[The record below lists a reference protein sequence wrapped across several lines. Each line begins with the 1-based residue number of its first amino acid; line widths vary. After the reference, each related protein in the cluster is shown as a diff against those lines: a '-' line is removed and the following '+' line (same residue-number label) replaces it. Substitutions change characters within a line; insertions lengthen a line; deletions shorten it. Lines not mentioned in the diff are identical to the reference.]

1 MRILFF
7 MGFWGP
13 NVYKYRKSLYVL
25 NLNYS
30 NKGILGRIP
39 SLKPPFFGYDHLTSA
54 EVAKQKLPKISV
66 IILPSARY
74 VIPVVRFRWFSRYPD
89 VSRTK
94 QWALQPH
101 PLPAAR
107 HDAASSKH
115 WDGKRWASPTGCETR
130 PPSRVM
136 NQGSSWRIARWTNKK
151 TGKWC
156 CIFIAH
162 RWKLCVYLYCIEI
175 YYL

>member
-1 MRILFF
+1 

-30 NKGILGRIP
+30 NKGILGMIP
-39 SLKPPFFGYDHLTSA
+39 SLKPPFFGYDHFTSA

-74 VIPVVRFRWFSRYPD
+74 VIPVVRFWWFSRYPEKTHGPQTHD

-115 WDGKRWASPTGCETR
+115 WDGKRWALPTGCQQDPQVGSWTR
-130 PPSRVM
+130 EAVE
-136 NQGSSWRIARWTNKK
+136 G
-151 TGKWC
+151 
-156 CIFIAH
+156 
-162 RWKLCVYLYCIEI
+162 
-175 YYL
+175 